1 MSSEALK
8 ARDHAHA
15 STFADGFGASERDE
29 LLAFRAPYLEKKL
42 VRLGVAE
49 SELEAARLFQEVKKY
64 LALGELHR
72 GKRLPMFST
81 RIDEVW
87 HQFVLFTS
95 AYAEFCAR
103 FLGRFVHHIPAE
115 YPEAPEAA
123 AMPVM
128 SFDDF
133 RRAYES
139 TFGLFCTSWL
149 DELSLGEAT
158 RLRWSGVPMQVRRER
173 DRAVLFR
180 DDDAQTVLCRV
191 SLRAEPAL
199 RFIAGHRSFLV
210 RELPGLRDAEERV
223 LLCRPLVRFGVLR
236 LAP

>member
-1 MSSEALK
+1 MKSQAV
-8 ARDHAHA
+8 ARTSAEP
-15 STFADGFGASERDE
+15 STFADRFDARERDA
-29 LLAFRAPYLEKKL
+29 LLGFRAPYLEQKL

-49 SELEAARLFQEVKKY
+49 SEADGARLFQEVKKY

-72 GKRLPMFST
+72 GTRVPMFST

-115 YPEAPEAA
+115 YPESPEAMA
-123 AMPVM
+123 LPVM

-133 RRAYES
+133 RAAYER
-139 TFGLFCTSWL
+139 TFGAFCTSWL
-149 DELSLGEAT
+149 DELSVSDAT
-158 RLRWSGVPMQVRRER
+158 RLRWSGVPLGVRTENT
-173 DRAVLFR
+173 RAALFR
-180 DDDAQTVLCRV
+180 QDERATVLCRV
-191 SLRAEPAL
+191 SPRAEPAL
-199 RFIAGHRSFLV
+199 RFIAAHRCFMV
-210 RELPGLRDAEERV
+210 RELPGLRDAEERA
-223 LLCRPLVRFGVLR
+223 LLCRPLVQFGVLR